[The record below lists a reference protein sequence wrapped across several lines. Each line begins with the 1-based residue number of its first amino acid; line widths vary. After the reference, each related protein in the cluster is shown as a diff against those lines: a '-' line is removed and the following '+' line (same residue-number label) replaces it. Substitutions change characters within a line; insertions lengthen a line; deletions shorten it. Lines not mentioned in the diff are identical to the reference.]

1 MRTTLR
7 LQLARYLTNALIA
20 HIPSHTLRRAWYSRV
35 IGISIGLNSSLL
47 MGLELQF
54 RGGPSDAR
62 AGIVIGDHT
71 VINAGCHLDGRGG
84 LVIGDNVSISAGCWI
99 ITDEHD
105 VNDPRFAEILAPVTI
120 GDYVFI
126 GSKAM
131 ILPGITIGRGAVV
144 GAGAVVTKDVRPF
157 EIVGGVPARAI
168 GERRE
173 EFLYQLDHRP
183 VFE

>member
-1 MRTTLR
+1 MLR
-7 LQLARYLTNALIA
+7 LQVARYLTNAVIA
-20 HIPSHTLRRAWYSRV
+20 HIPSHTIRRAWYSRV
-35 IGISIGLNSSLL
+35 VGVSIGRNSSLL

-54 RGGPSDAR
+54 RGRRSDAR
-62 AGIVIGDHT
+62 PGIVIGDHT
-71 VINAGCHLDGRGG
+71 VVNAGCHLDGRGG

-105 VNDPRFAEILAPVTI
+105 VNDPRFAEVLAPVTI

-131 ILPGITIGRGAVV
+131 ILPGTSIGRGAVV

-183 VFE
+183 VLE